1 MEDRRKTVRR
11 QADRGLLQRVKEL
24 EALTDRRLESRRDE
38 IGHSRRRAIRHNCKV
53 AIAVGVAWSSGNL
66 DTWTV
71 DSYKVPGRLLDLS
84 PGGAALFTEQRF
96 ETGQDLQLA
105 ITLRDSSNI
114 NAKAVVRW
122 VKMMPEKGGY
132 ASGVQF
138 THVSTKDQVRITE
151 FLTELDTTAGL

>member
-1 MEDRRKTVRR
+1 
-11 QADRGLLQRVKEL
+11 
-24 EALTDRRLESRRDE
+24 
-38 IGHSRRRAIRHNCKV
+38 
-53 AIAVGVAWSSGNL
+53 VGVAWSSGNL

-105 ITLRDSSNI
+105 ITLRDGSNI

-122 VKMMPEKGGY
+122 VKMIPEKGGY

-138 THVSTKDQVRITE
+138 TQVSSKDQVRIAE